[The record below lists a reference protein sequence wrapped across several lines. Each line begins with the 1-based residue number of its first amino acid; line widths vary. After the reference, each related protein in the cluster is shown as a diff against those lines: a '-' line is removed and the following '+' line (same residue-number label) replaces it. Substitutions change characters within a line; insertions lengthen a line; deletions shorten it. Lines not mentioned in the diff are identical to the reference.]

1 MMLSQREDSKMA
13 LASTSVHVAEQTP
26 QNGSCQYLW
35 SQGEPQV
42 PPTSLGGSSRS
53 AGRSDP
59 GFFQITA
66 STPSPLVCEILYKLF
81 KSERATVYFHSMNGR
96 RTLGYLFFLYLG
108 P

>member
-59 GFFQITA
+59 GFFQMNA
-66 STPSPLVCEILYKLF
+66 S
-81 KSERATVYFHSMNGR
+81 M
-96 RTLGYLFFLYLG
+96 LGTEHVRFCMSSS
-108 P
+108 